1 MPNISTSN
9 SYLNSRIKVTVLAL
23 ITFVKSFSEVVPLRC
38 CADLPAKS
46 FFQFSV
52 SPVRL

>member
-9 SYLNSRIKVTVLAL
+9 SYLNSRIKVTALAL
-23 ITFVKSFSEVVPLRC
+23 TTLVKSLSEVVPLGC
-38 CADLPAKS
+38 WAVFPAKS
-46 FFQFSV
+46 FFQLSA

>member
-9 SYLNSRIKVTVLAL
+9 SYLNSRIKVTALAFTTL
-23 ITFVKSFSEVVPLRC
+23 VKSFSEVVPLGC
-38 CADLPAKS
+38 WADLPAKS
-46 FFQFSV
+46 FFQLSA